1 MRTLLRTLAPC
12 TLLIAAGAA
21 FAQPAPLDD
30 SSADRTPSEDSDGP
44 RWEAGVAAGGGRVAD
59 YPGSDRH
66 RVRGLI
72 APVVIYRGKV
82 LRVDAGGIRGR
93 FFSSPDWT
101 FDLTA
106 TGAFNAKSNEAR
118 RGMPALDYLFGIGP
132 QLVYTGW
139 QHGGSGPS
147 LHLKS
152 RAMFSTNFRHVDA
165 HGFTLD
171 PELRWRMPLAGAGRT
186 AVTWF
191 VQPTWASREL
201 QRYFYEVSDTQ
212 ATADRPAYRARAGYL
227 GTEFGATLSG
237 RMDHGV
243 SWFVTGRAMSLSGA
257 ANEASPLVKS
267 RLNTS
272 IGAGVMWLFWSH
284 S

>member
-1 MRTLLRTLAPC
+1 MRHGRTLWAWV
-12 TLLIAAGAA
+12 LLLSGSAAWGQA
-21 FAQPAPLDD
+21 APLDD
-30 SSADRTPSEDSDGP
+30 NAAVQAAADDQAGP
-44 RWEAGVAAGGGRVAD
+44 RFEAGLAAGGGRVAD
-59 YPGSDRH
+59 YPGSDRS
-66 RVRGLI
+66 RVRGLV
-72 APVVIYRGKV
+72 APVFIYRGKV

-93 FFSSPDWT
+93 FFSSHDWT
-101 FDLTA
+101 VDLTA
-106 TGAFNAKSNEAR
+106 TGAFNAKSNDAR

-171 PELRWRMPLAGAGRT
+171 PELRWRLPLGGASRC
-186 AVTWF
+186 ALTWF

-201 QRYFYEVSDTQ
+201 QRYFYEVSNAQ
-212 ATADRPAYRARAGYL
+212 ATADRPAYTARAGYL

-237 RMDHGV
+237 RLDHGL
-243 SWFVTGRAMSLSGA
+243 SWFATGRAMSLSGA
-257 ANEASPLVKS
+257 ANEASPLFKS

-284 S
+284 P